1 MNMQAEDSHRSIDD
15 FIAGLALD
23 CSAAQQALHASVRA
37 DRANF
42 LARARRLPP
51 RLRDIVKPFAPAYQC
66 IANFEIETRFD
77 VVQSRGL
84 RGRLELEP
92 LNAYYTRAKRRDVT
106 SASRVVVEIKYN
118 PPGTGK

>member
-1 MNMQAEDSHRSIDD
+1 MSMQSEDPHRGVDD

-42 LARARRLPP
+42 LARARRLPSQ
-51 RLRDIVKPFAPAYQC
+51 LRDIVTPFAPAYQC
-66 IANFEIETRFD
+66 IANFEVETRFD

-92 LNAYYTRAKRRDVT
+92 LNAYILARNAAT
-106 SASRVVVEIKYN
+106 
-118 PPGTGK
+118 